1 MLNRLMVFTTLFS
14 DFGDEEVDALADHFK
29 PGLENL
35 IEEWTSLK
43 SDVYS
48 SAKWEKDLA
57 TLTWA
62 DMNRLYGKKYHNIL
76 SLMDL
81 ILSLPVSTAECERGF
96 SWLKRTK
103 TDWRANLGA
112 TSLNDLMC
120 CALESATVESF
131 DPLPAVDLWTN
142 STQRARRITY
152 AESQPRKSTA
162 PHTQTTA
169 ETEEPDL
176 VEDLLKAVEEEEEA
190 DEVGVPSRSD
200 AAASDEE
207 LELEDGEH
215 VTRPSDILLGLKGM
229 GAFHFHYNRVE
240 DEEDDIDF
248 GRWC

>member
-1 MLNRLMVFTTLFS
+1 M
-14 DFGDEEVDALADHFK
+14 
-29 PGLENL
+29 
-35 IEEWTSLK
+35 
-43 SDVYS
+43 
-48 SAKWEKDLA
+48 
-57 TLTWA
+57 
-62 DMNRLYGKKYHNIL
+62 
-76 SLMDL
+76 
-81 ILSLPVSTAECERGF
+81 
-96 SWLKRTK
+96 
-103 TDWRANLGA
+103 
-112 TSLNDLMC
+112 
-120 CALESATVESF
+120 ESF